1 MTEQP
6 SDTPR
11 TTPDAPATPPEEREH
26 VRTQGE
32 TSVDDAFG
40 AADDPS

>member
-6 SDTPR
+6 SDT
-11 TTPDAPATPPEEREH
+11 TGEAPDAPVTPPEEREH